1 MITEEEIRK
10 RVSELKTLNESRLSK
25 YYRNYNYYN
34 NTPAGT
40 LKNIRNPSIVGLYNI
55 EESIETDTTLTPSL
69 NVIKSCIDTL
79 TSKIA
84 QSKVRP
90 FFNCINGTFKD
101 INVCKNAQQ
110 YFDQYFDIEEVN
122 KKVSMAF
129 RDACIF
135 DHGVL
140 YVDSE
145 TKSITKALPW
155 QVFVR
160 PAELTYN
167 NVTRAYY
174 CQKDYPVSMLPERYR
189 NKVLAVN
196 PDQQYVT
203 YGIYYDTVDQCKA
216 VYITELDFVGIE
228 KYEGN
233 RVPFVFLW
241 YNNPIHGG
249 SSVSIVDM
257 LYGIQTEINVLM
269 SKVKD
274 ASQLTPANT
283 IFLPDDATIKN
294 TQLNNRVGNIVTYKA
309 TSDMTGS
316 PVTIATPA
324 FIDGQYIELIQNL
337 KETAYEMVGI
347 SQLSA
352 QSKKPS
358 GLDSGVAL
366 QTMEDV
372 ESERF
377 EEQLNQVIRCYV
389 EIAKTCLRV
398 LPKDETILPD
408 TPNRLDVKW
417 RDIVEEEKKMQIQF
431 SAADSLSKD
440 PSTKLQQL
448 QQLAAV
454 GVIPQERIPQFMELP
469 DLEGGYSLSNNAI
482 NAVLSVI
489 RDCIESDNFEVPE
502 YIPIPM
508 LKTEIINT
516 QLSLRA
522 ANYHKNK
529 DDIAKLD
536 KLYDMA
542 IEIENQMNQP
552 TIDEQ
557 VQQAAIQQQQQMAA
571 QQAQAEQAAMQ
582 QNAMQQAMA
591 QQGGQPMGM
600 VDMDMQTGQP
610 GLTGW
615 DGRTFDQAQ
624 QGQMI

>member
-1 MITEEEIRK
+1 MITEQKIRD
-10 RVSELKTLNESRLSK
+10 RVSELKSLNESRLSK

-40 LKNIRNPSIVGLYNI
+40 LKTIRNPSIVGLYNI
-55 EESIETDTTLTPSL
+55 DESPENDTTLTPSI

-135 DHGVL
+135 DHGVI

-145 TKSITKALPW
+145 TRSITKALPW

-174 CQKDYPVSMLPERYR
+174 CQNDYPVSMLPEKYR
-189 NKVLAVN
+189 NKVLKAN
-196 PDQQYVT
+196 PDQEYVT
-203 YGIYYDTVDQCKA
+203 YGIYYDTVDQCRA
-216 VYITELDFVGIE
+216 VYISELDFVEIE

-233 RVPFVFLW
+233 RVPFIFLW

-249 SSVSIVDM
+249 SSVSVVDM
-257 LYGIQTEINVLM
+257 LYGIQREVNTLM

-274 ASQLTPANT
+274 ASQLSPALT
-283 IFLPDDATIKN
+283 FFLPDDATIKS
-294 TQLNNRVGNIVTYKA
+294 TQLNNRVGNVITYKA
-309 TSDMTGS
+309 TSDMSGS
-316 PVTIATPA
+316 PVTVATPN
-324 FIDGQYIELIQNL
+324 FIDSQYIELINNL

-352 QSKKPS
+352 QSKKPT

-366 QTMEDV
+366 QTMENV

-398 LPKDETILPD
+398 FPKEETILPD
-408 TPNRLDVKW
+408 TPNRLDVRW
-417 RDIVEEEKKMQIQF
+417 RDIVDEEKKMQIQF

-454 GVIPQERIPQFMELP
+454 GVIPRERIAQFMELP

-489 RDCIESDNFEVPE
+489 RDCIESDSFDVPD

-522 ANYHKNK
+522 ANFIKNQE
-529 DDIAKLD
+529 DIEKLN
-536 KLYDMA
+536 KLYNVVVQM
-542 IEIENQMNQP
+542 EQQMNQP
-552 TIDEQ
+552 TPEEQ
-557 VQQAAIQQQQQMAA
+557 AMQQQQQMIQA
-571 QQAQAEQAAMQ
+571 QQAQMAEQQAAMQ
-582 QNAMQQAMA
+582 QQAMMA
-591 QQGGQPMGM
+591 PQGQP
-600 VDMDMQTGQP
+600 VDLDMQTGQP

-624 QGQMI
+624 QGQMV

>member
-1 MITEEEIRK
+1 MITEQKIRD
-10 RVSELKTLNESRLSK
+10 RVSELKSLNESRLSK

-40 LKNIRNPSIVGLYNI
+40 LKGIRNPSIVGLYNI
-55 EESIETDTTLTPSL
+55 DESPENDTTLTPSI

-135 DHGVL
+135 DHGVI

-174 CQKDYPVSMLPERYR
+174 CQNDYPVSMLPEKYR
-189 NKVLAVN
+189 NKVLKAN
-196 PDQQYVT
+196 PDQEYVT

-216 VYITELDFVGIE
+216 VYISELDFVEIE

-233 RVPFVFLW
+233 RVPFIFLW

-249 SSVSIVDM
+249 SSVSVVDM
-257 LYGIQTEINVLM
+257 LYGIQKEVNTLM

-274 ASQLTPANT
+274 ASQLSPALT
-283 IFLPDDATIKN
+283 FFLPDDATIKS
-294 TQLNNRVGNIVTYKA
+294 TQLNNRVGNVITYKA
-309 TSDMTGS
+309 TSDMSGS
-316 PVTIATPA
+316 PVTVATPN
-324 FIDGQYIELIQNL
+324 FIDSQYIELINNL

-358 GLDSGVAL
+358 GLNSGIAL
-366 QTMEDV
+366 QTVEDV

-398 LPKDETILPD
+398 FPKEETILPD
-408 TPNRLDVKW
+408 TPNRLDVRW
-417 RDIVEEEKKMQIQF
+417 GDIVDEEKKMQIQF

-448 QQLAAV
+448 QQLAQV
-454 GVIPQERIPQFMELP
+454 GVIPQERIAQFMELP

-489 RDCIESDNFEVPE
+489 RDCIESDNYDVPD

-522 ANYHKNK
+522 ANFIKNQE
-529 DDIAKLD
+529 DIEKLNQ
-536 KLYDMA
+536 LYNVVVQM
-542 IEIENQMNQP
+542 EQQMNQP
-552 TIDEQ
+552 TPEEQ
-557 VQQAAIQQQQQMAA
+557 AMQQQQMQQAQQQQMAE
-571 QQAQAEQAAMQ
+571 QQAAMQ
-582 QNAMQQAMA
+582 QQAMMA
-591 QQGGQPMGM
+591 PQGQP
-600 VDMDMQTGQP
+600 VDLDMQTGQP

-624 QGQMI
+624 QGQMV

>member
-1 MITEEEIRK
+1 MITEEQIRN

-40 LKNIRNPSIVGLYNI
+40 LKNVRNPSIVGLYNI
-55 EESIETDTTLTPSL
+55 DESIEADTTTSPSI

-135 DHGVL
+135 DHGVI

-145 TKSITKALPW
+145 TKAITKALPW

-167 NVTRAYY
+167 NITRCYY
-174 CQKDYPVSMLPERYR
+174 CQNDYPVSMLPERYR
-189 NKVLAVN
+189 NKVLKVN
-196 PDQQYVT
+196 PDQNYVT
-203 YGIYYDTVDQCKA
+203 YGTYYDTVDQCKA
-216 VYITELDFVGIE
+216 VYISELDFVEIE

-233 RVPFVFLW
+233 RVPFIFLW

-249 SSVSIVDM
+249 SSVSVVDM
-257 LYGIQTEINVLM
+257 LYGIQTEVNTLM
-269 SKVKD
+269 AKVKD
-274 ASQLTPANT
+274 ASQLSPALT
-283 IFLPDDATIKN
+283 FFLPDDATIKS
-294 TQLNNRVGNIVTYKA
+294 TQLNNRIGNVITYKA
-309 TSDMTGS
+309 TSDMTSS
-316 PVTIATPA
+316 PVTVATPS
-324 FIDGQYIELIQNL
+324 FIDSQYIELINNL

-352 QSKKPS
+352 QSKKPT

-398 LPKDETILPD
+398 FPKDETILPD
-408 TPNRLDVKW
+408 TPNRVDIKW

-454 GVIPQERIPQFMELP
+454 GVIPQERIAQFMELP

-489 RDCIESDNFEVPE
+489 RDCIESNNMDIPDF
-502 YIPIPM
+502 IPIPM

-522 ANYHKNK
+522 ANFKKNVE
-529 DDIAKLD
+529 DIAKLD
-536 KLYDMA
+536 QLYDNAMKM
-542 IEIENQMNQP
+542 EQQMSQP
-552 TIDEQ
+552 TPQ
-557 VQQAAIQQQQQMAA
+557 
-571 QQAQAEQAAMQ
+571 EQAAMQ
-582 QNAMQQAMA
+582 QQQMLAAQQQQQQAVMA
-591 QQGGQPMGM
+591 QQQGQPVPQQGQPT
-600 VDMDMQTGQP
+600 DLDMQTGQQ

-615 DGRTFDQAQ
+615 DGRTFDQTQ
-624 QGQMI
+624 QQPMA

>member
-1 MITEEEIRK
+1 MITEQQIRD

-40 LKNIRNPSIVGLYNI
+40 LKNVRNPSIVGLYNI
-55 EESIETDTTLTPSL
+55 DESIEADTTTTPSI

-135 DHGVL
+135 DHGVI

-167 NVTRAYY
+167 NITRAYY
-174 CQKDYPVSMLPERYR
+174 CQNDFPVSMLPDRYR
-189 NKVLAVN
+189 NKVLKVN
-196 PDQQYVT
+196 PDQNYVT

-216 VYITELDFVGIE
+216 VYISELDFVEIE

-233 RVPFVFLW
+233 RVPFIFLW

-249 SSVSIVDM
+249 SSVSVVDM
-257 LYGIQTEINVLM
+257 LYGIQTEVNTLM
-269 SKVKD
+269 AKVKD
-274 ASQLTPANT
+274 ASQLSPALT
-283 IFLPDDATIKN
+283 FFLPDDATIKS
-294 TQLNNRVGNIVTYKA
+294 TQLNNRIGNVITYKA
-309 TSDMTGS
+309 TSDMSGS
-316 PVTIATPA
+316 PVTVATPS
-324 FIDGQYIELIQNL
+324 FIDGQYIELINNL

-352 QSKKPS
+352 QSKKPA

-398 LPKDETILPD
+398 FPKDETILPD
-408 TPNRLDVKW
+408 TPNRVDIKW

-454 GVIPQERIPQFMELP
+454 GVIPQERIAQFMELP

-489 RDCIESDNFEVPE
+489 RDCIETGNVEIPD
-502 YIPIPM
+502 YIPVAM

-522 ANYHKNK
+522 ANYKKNI
-529 DDIAKLD
+529 DDIEKLNQ
-536 KLYDMA
+536 LYDVAVSMEQQ
-542 IEIENQMNQP
+542 ISQP
-552 TIDEQ
+552 TQQEQ
-557 VQQAAIQQQQQMAA
+557 MVMQQQAMQQQQ
-571 QQAQAEQAAMQ
+571 
-582 QNAMQQAMA
+582 
-591 QQGGQPMGM
+591 GQPMPVPPQGQPT
-600 VDMDMQTGQP
+600 DLDMQSGQA

-615 DGRTFDQAQ
+615 DGRTFDQTQ
-624 QGQMI
+624 QQPMA

>member
-1 MITEEEIRK
+1 MITEEQIRD

-140 YVDSE
+140 YVDGE
-145 TKSITKALPW
+145 TKTITKALPW

-167 NVTRAYY
+167 NITRAYY

-189 NKVLAVN
+189 KKVLNNN
-196 PDQQYVT
+196 PQQEYVT
-203 YGIYYDTVDQCKA
+203 YGIYYDTVDECKA
-216 VYITELDFVGIE
+216 VYISELDFVDIE

-257 LYGIQTEINVLM
+257 LYGIQTEINILM

-283 IFLPDDATIKN
+283 IFLPDDATIKSS
-294 TQLNNRVGNIVTYKA
+294 QLNNRIGNIITYKA
-309 TSDMTGS
+309 TSDMTSS
-316 PVTIATPA
+316 PVTIATPP
-324 FIDGQYIELIQNL
+324 FIDAEYMELINNL

-358 GLDSGVAL
+358 GLNSGVAL
-366 QTMEDV
+366 QTVEDV

-398 LPKDETILPD
+398 FPKDETILPD

-417 RDIVEEEKKMQIQF
+417 RDIVDEEKKMQIQF

-448 QQLAAV
+448 QQLAQV
-454 GVIPQERIPQFMELP
+454 GVIPQERIAQFMELP

-489 RDCIESDNFEVPE
+489 RDCIESDSYDVPD

-508 LKTEIINT
+508 LKTEILNT

-522 ANYHKNK
+522 ANFQKNQK
-529 DDIAKLD
+529 DIEKLD
-536 KLYDMA
+536 RLYDAAVQMETEMNSPTPEEQAMQEQQDMLAQQQQGMMA
-542 IEIENQMNQP
+542 M
-552 TIDEQ
+552 
-557 VQQAAIQQQQQMAA
+557 AAQQQQQPMQP
-571 QQAQAEQAAMQ
+571 QQA
-582 QNAMQQAMA
+582 
-591 QQGGQPMGM
+591 PISP
-600 VDMDMQTGQP
+600 DMDMMTGQQ

-624 QGQMI
+624 QAPMA

>member
-1 MITEEEIRK
+1 MITEQKIRD
-10 RVSELKTLNESRLSK
+10 RVSELKSLNESRLAK

-34 NTPAGT
+34 NTPAGV

-55 EESIETDTTLTPSL
+55 DESIENDTTLTPSI

-135 DHGVL
+135 DHGVI
-140 YVDSE
+140 YVDGE

-167 NVTRAYY
+167 NITRAYY
-174 CQKDYPVSMLPERYR
+174 CQNDYPVSMLPEKYR
-189 NKVLAVN
+189 NKVLKAN
-196 PDQQYVT
+196 PDQEYVT

-216 VYITELDFVGIE
+216 VYISELDFVELE

-233 RVPFVFLW
+233 RVPFIFLW

-249 SSVSIVDM
+249 SSVSVVDM
-257 LYGIQTEINVLM
+257 LYGIQCEVNTLM

-274 ASQLTPANT
+274 ASQLSPALT
-283 IFLPDDATIKN
+283 FFLPDDATIKS
-294 TQLNNRVGNIVTYKA
+294 TQLNNRVGNVITYKA
-309 TSDMTGS
+309 TSDMSGS
-316 PVTIATPA
+316 PVTVATPN
-324 FIDGQYIELIQNL
+324 FIDSQYIELINNL

-366 QTMEDV
+366 QTMENV

-398 LPKDETILPD
+398 FPKDETILPD
-408 TPNRLDVKW
+408 TPNRLDVRW
-417 RDIVEEEKKMQIQF
+417 RDIVDEEKKMQIQF

-448 QQLAAV
+448 QQLASV
-454 GVIPQERIPQFMELP
+454 GVIPRERIAQFMELP

-489 RDCIESDNFEVPE
+489 RDCIESDNYDVPD

-522 ANYHKNK
+522 ANFTKNQK
-529 DDIAKLD
+529 DIEKLNQ
-536 KLYDMA
+536 LYNVAVQM
-542 IEIENQMNQP
+542 EQEMNQP
-552 TIDEQ
+552 TPEEQ
-557 VQQAAIQQQQQMAA
+557 AMQQQQAMMAQ
-571 QQAQAEQAAMQ
+571 QQAQ
-582 QNAMQQAMA
+582 MA
-591 QQGGQPMGM
+591 QQQGMMAPQGQP
-600 VDMDMQTGQP
+600 VDLDMQTGQQ

-624 QGQMI
+624 MGQLA

>member
-1 MITEEEIRK
+1 MITEQKIRD
-10 RVSELKTLNESRLSK
+10 RVSELKSLNESRLSK

-40 LKNIRNPSIVGLYNI
+40 LKTIRNPSIVGLYNI
-55 EESIETDTTLTPSL
+55 DESPENDTTLTPSI

-135 DHGVL
+135 DHGVI

-167 NVTRAYY
+167 NITRAYY
-174 CQKDYPVSMLPERYR
+174 CQNDYPVSMLPEKYR
-189 NKVLAVN
+189 NKVLKVN
-196 PDQQYVT
+196 EDQEYVT

-216 VYITELDFVGIE
+216 VYISELDFVEIE

-233 RVPFVFLW
+233 RVPFIFLW

-249 SSVSIVDM
+249 SSVSVVDM
-257 LYGIQTEINVLM
+257 LYGIQCEVNTLM

-274 ASQLTPANT
+274 ASQLSPALT
-283 IFLPDDATIKN
+283 FFLPDDATIKS
-294 TQLNNRVGNIVTYKA
+294 TQLNNRVGNVITYKA
-309 TSDMTGS
+309 TSDMSGS
-316 PVTIATPA
+316 PVTVATPN
-324 FIDGQYIELIQNL
+324 FIDSQYIELINNL

-352 QSKKPS
+352 QSKKPA

-366 QTMEDV
+366 QTVEDV

-398 LPKDETILPD
+398 FPKEETILPD
-408 TPNRLDVKW
+408 TPNRLDVRW
-417 RDIVEEEKKMQIQF
+417 RDIVDEEKKMQIQF

-448 QQLAAV
+448 QQLAQF
-454 GVIPQERIPQFMELP
+454 GVIPQERIAQFMELP

-489 RDCIESDNFEVPE
+489 RDCIESDNYEIPD

-522 ANYHKNK
+522 ANYEKNVG
-529 DDIAKLD
+529 DID
-536 KLYDMA
+536 KLNKLYEQVMKTEMLSQAQMQMQQQTQMA
-542 IEIENQMNQP
+542 EQEAQQIQMTADQQANQMIQP
-552 TIDEQ
+552 QDL
-557 VQQAAIQQQQQMAA
+557 
-571 QQAQAEQAAMQ
+571 
-582 QNAMQQAMA
+582 
-591 QQGGQPMGM
+591 
-600 VDMDMQTGQP
+600 DMQTGQ
-610 GLTGW
+610 GGITGW
-615 DGRTFDQAQ
+615 DGRPYDQNAMPQ
-624 QGQMI
+624 EQPMV

>member
-1 MITEEEIRK
+1 MITEQKIRD
-10 RVSELKTLNESRLSK
+10 RVSELKSLNESRLSK

-40 LKNIRNPSIVGLYNI
+40 LKTIRNPSIVGLYNI
-55 EESIETDTTLTPSL
+55 DESPENDTTLTPSI

-135 DHGVL
+135 DHGVI

-174 CQKDYPVSMLPERYR
+174 CQNDYPVSMLPEKYR
-189 NKVLAVN
+189 NKVLKAN
-196 PDQQYVT
+196 PDQEYVT

-216 VYITELDFVGIE
+216 VYITELDFVEIE

-233 RVPFVFLW
+233 RVPFIFLW

-249 SSVSIVDM
+249 SSVSVVDM
-257 LYGIQTEINVLM
+257 LYGIQKEVNTLM

-274 ASQLTPANT
+274 ASQLSPALT
-283 IFLPDDATIKN
+283 FFLPDDATIKS
-294 TQLNNRVGNIVTYKA
+294 TQLNNRVGNVITYKA
-309 TSDMTGS
+309 TSDMSGS
-316 PVTIATPA
+316 PVTVATPN
-324 FIDGQYIELIQNL
+324 FIDSQYIELINNL

-358 GLDSGVAL
+358 GLNSGIAL
-366 QTMEDV
+366 QTVEDV

-398 LPKDETILPD
+398 FPKEETILPD
-408 TPNRLDVKW
+408 TPNRLDVRW
-417 RDIVEEEKKMQIQF
+417 GDIVDEEKKMQIQF

-448 QQLAAV
+448 QQLAQV
-454 GVIPQERIPQFMELP
+454 GVIPQERIAQFMELP

-489 RDCIESDNFEVPE
+489 RDCIESDNYDVPD

-522 ANYHKNK
+522 ANFIKNQK
-529 DDIAKLD
+529 DIEKLNQ
-536 KLYDMA
+536 LYNVVVQM
-542 IEIENQMNQP
+542 EQQMNQP
-552 TIDEQ
+552 TPEEQ
-557 VQQAAIQQQQQMAA
+557 AMQQQQQMIQA
-571 QQAQAEQAAMQ
+571 QQAQMAEQQAAMQ
-582 QNAMQQAMA
+582 QQQAMMVP
-591 QQGGQPMGM
+591 QGQP
-600 VDMDMQTGQP
+600 VDLDMQTGQQ

-624 QGQMI
+624 QGQMV

>member
-1 MITEEEIRK
+1 MITEEQIRD

-140 YVDSE
+140 YVDGE
-145 TKSITKALPW
+145 TKTITKALPW

-167 NVTRAYY
+167 NITRAYY

-189 NKVLAVN
+189 KKVLNNN
-196 PDQQYVT
+196 PQQEYVT

-216 VYITELDFVGIE
+216 VYITELDFVDIE

-257 LYGIQTEINVLM
+257 LYGIQTEINILM

-283 IFLPDDATIKN
+283 IFLPDDATIKSS
-294 TQLNNRVGNIVTYKA
+294 QLNNRIGNIITYKA
-309 TSDMTGS
+309 TSDMTSS
-316 PVTIATPA
+316 PVTIATPP
-324 FIDGQYIELIQNL
+324 FIDAEYMELINNL

-352 QSKKPS
+352 QSKKPT
-358 GLDSGVAL
+358 GLNSGVAL
-366 QTMEDV
+366 QTVEDV

-398 LPKDETILPD
+398 FPKDETILPD

-417 RDIVEEEKKMQIQF
+417 RDIVDEEKKMQIQF

-448 QQLAAV
+448 QQLAQV
-454 GVIPQERIPQFMELP
+454 GVIPQERIAQFMELP

-489 RDCIESDNFEVPE
+489 RDCIESDNYDVPD

-508 LKTEIINT
+508 LKTEILNT

-522 ANYHKNK
+522 ANFQKNQK
-529 DDIAKLD
+529 DIEKLD
-536 KLYDMA
+536 QLYDA
-542 IEIENQMNQP
+542 AVQMETEMNSP
-552 TIDEQ
+552 TPEEQ
-557 VQQAAIQQQQQMAA
+557 SMQEQQDMLAQQQQQEMMAMAA
-571 QQAQAEQAAMQ
+571 QQQQQQAMQ
-582 QNAMQQAMA
+582 QQA
-591 QQGGQPMGM
+591 P
-600 VDMDMQTGQP
+600 VPTDMDMMTGQQ

-624 QGQMI
+624 QAPMA

>member
-1 MITEEEIRK
+1 MITEDKIRD
-10 RVSELKTLNESRLSK
+10 RVSELKSLNESRLSK

-140 YVDSE
+140 YVDGE
-145 TKSITKALPW
+145 TKTITKALPW

-167 NVTRAYY
+167 NITRAYY

-189 NKVLAVN
+189 KKVLNNN
-196 PDQQYVT
+196 PQQEYVT

-216 VYITELDFVGIE
+216 VYITELDFVDIE

-257 LYGIQTEINVLM
+257 LYGIQTEINILM

-283 IFLPDDATIKN
+283 IFLPDDATIKSS
-294 TQLNNRVGNIVTYKA
+294 QLNNRIGNIITYKA
-309 TSDMTGS
+309 TSDMTSS
-316 PVTIATPA
+316 PVTIATPP
-324 FIDGQYIELIQNL
+324 FIDAEYMELINNL

-358 GLDSGVAL
+358 GLNSGVAL
-366 QTMEDV
+366 QTVEDV

-398 LPKDETILPD
+398 FPKDETILPD

-417 RDIVEEEKKMQIQF
+417 RDIVDEEKKMQIQF

-448 QQLAAV
+448 QQLAQV
-454 GVIPQERIPQFMELP
+454 GVIPQERIAQFMELP

-489 RDCIESDNFEVPE
+489 RDCIESDNYDVPD

-508 LKTEIINT
+508 LKTEILNT

-522 ANYHKNK
+522 ANFQKNQK
-529 DDIAKLD
+529 DIEKLD
-536 KLYDMA
+536 RLYDAAVQMETEMNSPTPEEQAMQEQQDMLAQQQQEMMA
-542 IEIENQMNQP
+542 M
-552 TIDEQ
+552 
-557 VQQAAIQQQQQMAA
+557 AAQQQQQQPMQP
-571 QQAQAEQAAMQ
+571 QQA
-582 QNAMQQAMA
+582 
-591 QQGGQPMGM
+591 PISP
-600 VDMDMQTGQP
+600 DMDMMTGQQ
-610 GLTGW
+610 GITGW

-624 QGQMI
+624 QAPMA

>member
-1 MITEEEIRK
+1 M
-10 RVSELKTLNESRLSK
+10 SELKSLNESRLSK

-40 LKNIRNPSIVGLYNI
+40 LKGIRNPSIVGLYNI
-55 EESIETDTTLTPSL
+55 DESPENDTTLTPSI

-135 DHGVL
+135 DHGVI

-174 CQKDYPVSMLPERYR
+174 CQNDYPVSMLPEKYR
-189 NKVLAVN
+189 NKVLKAN
-196 PDQQYVT
+196 PDQEYVT

-216 VYITELDFVGIE
+216 VYISELDFVEIE

-233 RVPFVFLW
+233 RVPFIFLW

-249 SSVSIVDM
+249 SSVSVVDM
-257 LYGIQTEINVLM
+257 LYGIQKEVNTLM

-274 ASQLTPANT
+274 ASQLSPALT
-283 IFLPDDATIKN
+283 FFLPDDATIKS
-294 TQLNNRVGNIVTYKA
+294 TQLNNRVGNVITYKA
-309 TSDMTGS
+309 TSDMSGS
-316 PVTIATPA
+316 PVTVATPN
-324 FIDGQYIELIQNL
+324 FIDSQYIELINNL

-358 GLDSGVAL
+358 GLNSGIAL
-366 QTMEDV
+366 QTVEDV

-398 LPKDETILPD
+398 FPKEETILPD
-408 TPNRLDVKW
+408 TPNRLDVRWK
-417 RDIVEEEKKMQIQF
+417 DIVDEEKKMQIQF

-448 QQLAAV
+448 QQLAQV
-454 GVIPQERIPQFMELP
+454 GVIPQERIAQFMELP

-489 RDCIESDNFEVPE
+489 RDCIESDNYDVPD

-522 ANYHKNK
+522 ANFIKNQE
-529 DDIAKLD
+529 DIEKLNQ
-536 KLYDMA
+536 LYNVVVQM
-542 IEIENQMNQP
+542 EQQMNQP
-552 TIDEQ
+552 TPEEQ
-557 VQQAAIQQQQQMAA
+557 AMQQQQM
-571 QQAQAEQAAMQ
+571 QQAQMAEQQAAMQ
-582 QNAMQQAMA
+582 QQAMMA
-591 QQGGQPMGM
+591 PQGQP
-600 VDMDMQTGQP
+600 VDLDMQTGQP

-624 QGQMI
+624 QGQMV

>member
-1 MITEEEIRK
+1 MITEQKIRD
-10 RVSELKTLNESRLSK
+10 RVSELKSLNESRLSK

-34 NTPAGT
+34 NTPAGV

-55 EESIETDTTLTPSL
+55 DESIENDTTLTPSI

-135 DHGVL
+135 DHGVI
-140 YVDSE
+140 YVDGE

-167 NVTRAYY
+167 NITRAYY
-174 CQKDYPVSMLPERYR
+174 CQNDYPVSMLPEKYR
-189 NKVLAVN
+189 NKVLKAN
-196 PDQQYVT
+196 PDQEYVT

-216 VYITELDFVGIE
+216 VYITELDFVEIE

-233 RVPFVFLW
+233 RVPFIFLW

-249 SSVSIVDM
+249 SSVSVVDM
-257 LYGIQTEINVLM
+257 LYGIQKEVNTLM

-274 ASQLTPANT
+274 ASQLSPALT
-283 IFLPDDATIKN
+283 FFLPDDATIKS
-294 TQLNNRVGNIVTYKA
+294 TQLNNRVGNVITYKA
-309 TSDMTGS
+309 TSDMSGS
-316 PVTIATPA
+316 PVTVATPN
-324 FIDGQYIELIQNL
+324 FIDSQYIELINNL

-352 QSKKPS
+352 QSKKPT

-366 QTMEDV
+366 QTMENV

-398 LPKDETILPD
+398 FPKEETILPD
-408 TPNRLDVKW
+408 TPNRLDVRW
-417 RDIVEEEKKMQIQF
+417 RDIVDEEKKMQIQF

-448 QQLAAV
+448 QQLAQV
-454 GVIPQERIPQFMELP
+454 GVIPRERIAQFMELP

-489 RDCIESDNFEVPE
+489 RDCIESDNYDVPD

-522 ANYHKNK
+522 ANFTRNQK
-529 DDIAKLD
+529 DIEKLN
-536 KLYDMA
+536 KLYNVVVQM
-542 IEIENQMNQP
+542 EQQMNQP
-552 TIDEQ
+552 TPEE
-557 VQQAAIQQQQQMAA
+557 QMAA
-571 QQAQAEQAAMQ
+571 QQQQEQM
-582 QNAMQQAMA
+582 MMA
-591 QQGGQPMGM
+591 QQAQQQVMMAPQGQP
-600 VDMDMQTGQP
+600 VDLDMQTGQQ

-624 QGQMI
+624 MGQMA

>member
-1 MITEEEIRK
+1 MITEQKIRD
-10 RVSELKTLNESRLSK
+10 RVSELKSLNESRLSK

-40 LKNIRNPSIVGLYNI
+40 LKTIRNPSIVGLYNI
-55 EESIETDTTLTPSL
+55 DESPENDTTLTPSI

-135 DHGVL
+135 DHGVI

-174 CQKDYPVSMLPERYR
+174 CQNDYPVSMLPEKYR
-189 NKVLAVN
+189 NKVLKAN
-196 PDQQYVT
+196 PDQEYVT

-216 VYITELDFVGIE
+216 VYITELDFVEIE

-233 RVPFVFLW
+233 RVPFIFLW

-249 SSVSIVDM
+249 SSVSVVDM
-257 LYGIQTEINVLM
+257 LYGIQKEVNTLM

-274 ASQLTPANT
+274 ASQLSPALT
-283 IFLPDDATIKN
+283 FFLPDDATIKS
-294 TQLNNRVGNIVTYKA
+294 TQLNNRVGNVITYKA
-309 TSDMTGS
+309 TSDMSGS
-316 PVTIATPA
+316 PVTVATPN
-324 FIDGQYIELIQNL
+324 FIDSQYIELINNL

-358 GLDSGVAL
+358 GLNSGIAL
-366 QTMEDV
+366 QTVEDV

-398 LPKDETILPD
+398 FPKEETILPD
-408 TPNRLDVKW
+408 TPNRLDVRWK
-417 RDIVEEEKKMQIQF
+417 DIVDEEKKMQIQF

-448 QQLAAV
+448 QQLAQV
-454 GVIPQERIPQFMELP
+454 GVIPQERIAQFMELP

-489 RDCIESDNFEVPE
+489 RDCIESDNYDVPD

-522 ANYHKNK
+522 ANFKKNQE
-529 DDIAKLD
+529 DIEKLD
-536 KLYDMA
+536 QLYNVVVQM
-542 IEIENQMNQP
+542 EQQMNQP
-552 TIDEQ
+552 TPEEQ
-557 VQQAAIQQQQQMAA
+557 AMQQQQQM
-571 QQAQAEQAAMQ
+571 QQAQQQAAMQ
-582 QNAMQQAMA
+582 QQAMMA
-591 QQGGQPMGM
+591 QQGQPMP
-600 VDMDMQTGQP
+600 VDLDMQTGQQ

-624 QGQMI
+624 QGQMV

>member
-1 MITEEEIRK
+1 M
-10 RVSELKTLNESRLSK
+10 SELKSLNESRLSK

-40 LKNIRNPSIVGLYNI
+40 LKTIRNPSIVGLYNI
-55 EESIETDTTLTPSL
+55 DESPENDTTLTPSI

-135 DHGVL
+135 DHGVI

-174 CQKDYPVSMLPERYR
+174 CQNDYPVSMLPEKYR
-189 NKVLAVN
+189 NKVLKAN
-196 PDQQYVT
+196 PDQEYVT

-216 VYITELDFVGIE
+216 VYITELDFVEIE

-233 RVPFVFLW
+233 RVPFIFLW

-249 SSVSIVDM
+249 SSVSVVDM
-257 LYGIQTEINVLM
+257 LYGIQKEVNTLM

-274 ASQLTPANT
+274 ASQLSPALT
-283 IFLPDDATIKN
+283 FFLPDDATIKS
-294 TQLNNRVGNIVTYKA
+294 TQLNNRVGNVITYKA
-309 TSDMTGS
+309 TSDMSGS
-316 PVTIATPA
+316 PVTVATPN
-324 FIDGQYIELIQNL
+324 FIDSQYIELINNL

-358 GLDSGVAL
+358 GLNSGIAL
-366 QTMEDV
+366 QTVEDV

-398 LPKDETILPD
+398 FPKEETILPD
-408 TPNRLDVKW
+408 TPNRLDVRWK
-417 RDIVEEEKKMQIQF
+417 DIVDEEKKMQIQF

-448 QQLAAV
+448 QQLAQV
-454 GVIPQERIPQFMELP
+454 GVIPQERIAQFMELP

-489 RDCIESDNFEVPE
+489 RDCIESDNYDVPD

-522 ANYHKNK
+522 ANFIKNQE
-529 DDIAKLD
+529 DIEKLNQ
-536 KLYDMA
+536 LYNVVVQM
-542 IEIENQMNQP
+542 EQQMNQP
-552 TIDEQ
+552 TPEEQ
-557 VQQAAIQQQQQMAA
+557 AMQQQQQMIQA
-571 QQAQAEQAAMQ
+571 QQAQMAEQQAAMQ
-582 QNAMQQAMA
+582 QQAMMA
-591 QQGGQPMGM
+591 PQGQP
-600 VDMDMQTGQP
+600 VDLDMQTGQP

-624 QGQMI
+624 QGQMV

>member
-1 MITEEEIRK
+1 MITEQKIRD
-10 RVSELKTLNESRLSK
+10 RVSELKSLNESRLSK

-34 NTPAGT
+34 NTPAGV

-55 EESIETDTTLTPSL
+55 DESIENDTTLTPSI

-135 DHGVL
+135 DHGVI
-140 YVDSE
+140 YVDGE

-167 NVTRAYY
+167 NITRAYY
-174 CQKDYPVSMLPERYR
+174 CQNDYPVSMLPERYR
-189 NKVLAVN
+189 NKVLKVN
-196 PDQQYVT
+196 PDQEYVT
-203 YGIYYDTVDQCKA
+203 YGIYYDTVDQCRA
-216 VYITELDFVGIE
+216 VYISELDFVEIE

-233 RVPFVFLW
+233 RVPFIFLW

-249 SSVSIVDM
+249 SSVSVVDM
-257 LYGIQTEINVLM
+257 LYGIQREVNTLM

-274 ASQLTPANT
+274 ASQLSPALT
-283 IFLPDDATIKN
+283 FFLPDDATIKS
-294 TQLNNRVGNIVTYKA
+294 TQLNNRVGNVITYKA
-309 TSDMTGS
+309 TSDMSGS
-316 PVTIATPA
+316 PVTVATPN
-324 FIDGQYIELIQNL
+324 FIDSQYIELINNL

-352 QSKKPS
+352 QSKKPT

-366 QTMEDV
+366 QTMENV

-398 LPKDETILPD
+398 FPKDETILPD
-408 TPNRLDVKW
+408 TPNRLDVRW
-417 RDIVEEEKKMQIQF
+417 RDIVDEEKKMQIQF

-448 QQLAAV
+448 QQLAQV
-454 GVIPQERIPQFMELP
+454 GVIPRERIAQFMELP

-489 RDCIESDNFEVPE
+489 RDCIESDNYDVPD

-522 ANYHKNK
+522 ANFTRNQK
-529 DDIAKLD
+529 DIEKLNQ
-536 KLYDMA
+536 LYNVVVQM
-542 IEIENQMNQP
+542 EQEMNQP
-552 TIDEQ
+552 TPEEQ
-557 VQQAAIQQQQQMAA
+557 AMQQQQQMMMA
-571 QQAQAEQAAMQ
+571 QQQAAMQ
-582 QNAMQQAMA
+582 QQAMMA
-591 QQGGQPMGM
+591 PQGQP
-600 VDMDMQTGQP
+600 VDLDMQTGQQ

-624 QGQMI
+624 MGQMV

>member
-1 MITEEEIRK
+1 MITEDKIRD
-10 RVSELKTLNESRLSK
+10 RVSELKSLNESRLSK

-167 NVTRAYY
+167 NITRAYY

-189 NKVLAVN
+189 TKVLKVN
-196 PDQQYVT
+196 PEMEYVT

-216 VYITELDFVGIE
+216 VYITELDFVSIE

-257 LYGIQTEINVLM
+257 LYGIQTEINTLM

-283 IFLPDDATIKN
+283 VFLPDDATIKSS
-294 TQLNNRVGNIVTYKA
+294 QLNNRIGNIITYKA

-324 FIDGQYIELIQNL
+324 FIDGQYIELINNL

-398 LPKDETILPD
+398 FPKDETILPD

-417 RDIVEEEKKMQIQF
+417 RDIVDEEKKMQIQF

-454 GVIPQERIPQFMELP
+454 GVIPQERIAQFMELP

-489 RDCIESDNFEVPE
+489 RDCIESDNFEVPD

-522 ANYHKNK
+522 ANFKKNQG
-529 DDIAKLD
+529 DIEKLE
-536 KLYDMA
+536 KLYDTVIDM
-542 IEIENQMNQP
+542 ESQMNQP
-552 TIDEQ
+552 TPEEQ
-557 VQQAAIQQQQQMAA
+557 QMQAMQQAMQQQQQMA
-571 QQAQAEQAAMQ
+571 MQ
-582 QNAMQQAMA
+582 QPPQGVPGVPMQGAPA
-591 QQGGQPMGM
+591 
-600 VDMDMQTGQP
+600 DMDMMTGQP

-615 DGRTFDQAQ
+615 DGRTFDQSQ
-624 QGQMI
+624 QIGQMV

>member
-1 MITEEEIRK
+1 MITEEQIRD

-140 YVDSE
+140 YVDGE
-145 TKSITKALPW
+145 TKTITKALPW

-167 NVTRAYY
+167 NITRAYY

-189 NKVLAVN
+189 TKVLNNN
-196 PDQQYVT
+196 PQQEYVT

-216 VYITELDFVGIE
+216 VYITELDFVDID

-257 LYGIQTEINVLM
+257 LYGIQTEINILM

-283 IFLPDDATIKN
+283 IFLPDDATIKA
-294 TQLNNRVGNIVTYKA
+294 TQLNNRIGNIITYKA
-309 TSDMTGS
+309 TSDMTSS
-316 PVTIATPA
+316 PVTIATPP
-324 FIDGQYIELIQNL
+324 FIDAEYMELINNL

-358 GLDSGVAL
+358 GLNSGVAL
-366 QTMEDV
+366 QTVEDV

-398 LPKDETILPD
+398 FPKDETILPD

-417 RDIVEEEKKMQIQF
+417 RDIVDEEKKMQIQF

-448 QQLAAV
+448 QQLAQV
-454 GVIPQERIPQFMELP
+454 GVIPQERIAQFMELP

-489 RDCIESDNFEVPE
+489 RDCIESENYDVPD

-508 LKTEIINT
+508 LKTEILNT

-522 ANYHKNK
+522 ANFQKNQK
-529 DDIAKLD
+529 DIEKLD
-536 KLYDMA
+536 RLYDTAVQMETEMNSPTPEEQA
-542 IEIENQMNQP
+542 IQ
-552 TIDEQ
+552 EQ
-557 VQQAAIQQQQQMAA
+557 QDMLAQQQQEMMAMAA
-571 QQAQAEQAAMQ
+571 QQQ
-582 QNAMQQAMA
+582 QP
-591 QQGGQPMGM
+591 QGMPQGMPPQGQPP
-600 VDMDMQTGQP
+600 VDMDMMTGQQ

-624 QGQMI
+624 QAPMA

>member
-1 MITEEEIRK
+1 MITEEQIRD

-40 LKNIRNPSIVGLYNI
+40 LKNVRNPSIVGLYNI
-55 EESIETDTTLTPSL
+55 EESPETDTTTTPSI

-135 DHGVL
+135 DHGVI

-145 TKSITKALPW
+145 SKAITKALPW

-167 NVTRAYY
+167 NITRAYY
-174 CQKDYPVSMLPERYR
+174 CQNDYPVSMLPERYR
-189 NKVLAVN
+189 NKVLKIN
-196 PDQQYVT
+196 PDQNYVT
-203 YGIYYDTVDQCKA
+203 YGVYYDTVDQCKA
-216 VYITELDFVGIE
+216 VYISELDFVEIE

-233 RVPFVFLW
+233 RVPFIFLW

-249 SSVSIVDM
+249 SSVSVVDM
-257 LYGIQTEINVLM
+257 LYGIQTEVNTLM
-269 SKVKD
+269 AKVKD
-274 ASQLTPANT
+274 ASQLSPALT
-283 IFLPDDATIKN
+283 FFLPDDATIKS
-294 TQLNNRVGNIVTYKA
+294 TQINNRVGNIITYKA
-309 TSDMTGS
+309 TSDMTSS
-316 PVTIATPA
+316 PVTVATPA

-352 QSKKPS
+352 QSKKPT

-398 LPKDETILPD
+398 FPKDETILPD
-408 TPNRLDVKW
+408 TPNRVDIKW
-417 RDIVEEEKKMQIQF
+417 RDIVDEEKKMQIQF

-448 QQLAAV
+448 QQLAQV
-454 GVIPQERIPQFMELP
+454 GVIPQERIAQFMELP

-489 RDCIESDNFEVPE
+489 RDCIESDNFEVPD

-522 ANYHKNK
+522 ANFKKNNG
-529 DDIAKLD
+529 DIQKLNQ
-536 KLYDMA
+536 LYNAAVEM
-542 IEIENQMNQP
+542 ENQINQP
-552 TIDEQ
+552 TPEEQ
-557 VQQAAIQQQQQMAA
+557 VMAQQQQMLAE
-571 QQAQAEQAAMQ
+571 QQAQQQAMMAQQMAMQ
-582 QNAMQQAMA
+582 QGQVPPQ
-591 QQGGQPMGM
+591 GQP
-600 VDMDMQTGQP
+600 VDMDMQSGQP
-610 GLTGW
+610 GVTGW
-615 DGRTFDQAQ
+615 DGRTFDQTQ
-624 QGQMI
+624 QGAMA

>member
-1 MITEEEIRK
+1 MITEQQIRD

-40 LKNIRNPSIVGLYNI
+40 LKNVRNPSIVGLYNI
-55 EESIETDTTLTPSL
+55 DESIEADTTTTPSI

-135 DHGVL
+135 DHGVI

-167 NVTRAYY
+167 NITRAYY
-174 CQKDYPVSMLPERYR
+174 CQNDFPVSMLPENYR
-189 NKVLAVN
+189 NKVLKVN
-196 PDQQYVT
+196 PDQNYVT

-216 VYITELDFVGIE
+216 VYISELDFVEIE

-233 RVPFVFLW
+233 RVPFIFLW

-249 SSVSIVDM
+249 SSVSVVDM
-257 LYGIQTEINVLM
+257 LYGIQTEVNTLM

-274 ASQLTPANT
+274 ASQLSPALT
-283 IFLPDDATIKN
+283 FFLPDDATIKS
-294 TQLNNRVGNIVTYKA
+294 TQLNNRIGNVITYKA
-309 TSDMTGS
+309 TSDMTSS
-316 PVTIATPA
+316 PVTVATPS
-324 FIDGQYIELIQNL
+324 FIDSQYIELINNL

-352 QSKKPS
+352 QSKKPT

-398 LPKDETILPD
+398 FPKDETILPD
-408 TPNRLDVKW
+408 TPNRVDIKW

-454 GVIPQERIPQFMELP
+454 GVIPQERIAQFMELP

-489 RDCIESDNFEVPE
+489 RDCIETGNMEIPD
-502 YIPIPM
+502 YIPVAM

-522 ANYHKNK
+522 ANYKKNI
-529 DDIAKLD
+529 DDIEKLNQ
-536 KLYDMA
+536 LYDVA
-542 IEIENQMNQP
+542 ISMEQQISQP
-552 TIDEQ
+552 T
-557 VQQAAIQQQQQMAA
+557 QQEQMA
-571 QQAQAEQAAMQ
+571 MQ
-582 QNAMQQAMA
+582 QQAMA
-591 QQGGQPMGM
+591 QPQPQPMPVPPQGQPT
-600 VDMDMQTGQP
+600 DLDMQSGQA

-624 QGQMI
+624 QQPMA

>member
-1 MITEEEIRK
+1 MITEDKIRD
-10 RVSELKTLNESRLSK
+10 RVSELKSLNESRLSK

-140 YVDSE
+140 YVDGE
-145 TKSITKALPW
+145 TKTITKALPW

-167 NVTRAYY
+167 NITRAYY

-189 NKVLAVN
+189 KKVLNNN
-196 PDQQYVT
+196 PQQEYVT

-216 VYITELDFVGIE
+216 VYITELDFVSIE

-257 LYGIQTEINVLM
+257 LYGIQTEINTLM

-283 IFLPDDATIKN
+283 IFLPDDATIKA
-294 TQLNNRVGNIVTYKA
+294 TQLNNRIGNIITYKA
-309 TSDMTGS
+309 TSDMTSS
-316 PVTIATPA
+316 PVTIATPP
-324 FIDGQYIELIQNL
+324 FIDAEYIELIKSL

-358 GLDSGVAL
+358 GLNSGVAL

-398 LPKDETILPD
+398 FPKDETILPD

-417 RDIVEEEKKMQIQF
+417 RDIVDEEKKMQIQF

-448 QQLAAV
+448 QQLAQV
-454 GVIPQERIPQFMELP
+454 GVIPQERIAQFMELP

-489 RDCIESDNFEVPE
+489 RDCIESDNFEVPD

-522 ANYHKNK
+522 ANFQKNQK
-529 DDIAKLD
+529 DIEKLD
-536 KLYDMA
+536 QLYDAAVQMETEMNSPTPEEQAMQEQQDMLAQQQQEMTAMA
-542 IEIENQMNQP
+542 
-552 TIDEQ
+552 
-557 VQQAAIQQQQQMAA
+557 AQQQQQ
-571 QQAQAEQAAMQ
+571 
-582 QNAMQQAMA
+582 
-591 QQGGQPMGM
+591 QPMQGAPIPP
-600 VDMDMQTGQP
+600 DMDMMTGQQ

-624 QGQMI
+624 QAPMA

>member
-1 MITEEEIRK
+1 MITEQKIRD
-10 RVSELKTLNESRLSK
+10 RVSELKSLNESRLSK

-40 LKNIRNPSIVGLYNI
+40 LKGIRNPSIVGLYNI
-55 EESIETDTTLTPSL
+55 DESPENDTTLTPSI

-135 DHGVL
+135 DHGVI

-174 CQKDYPVSMLPERYR
+174 CQNDYPVSMLPEKYR
-189 NKVLAVN
+189 NKVLKAN
-196 PDQQYVT
+196 PDQEYVT

-216 VYITELDFVGIE
+216 VYISELDFVEIE

-233 RVPFVFLW
+233 RVPFIFLW

-249 SSVSIVDM
+249 SSVSVVDM
-257 LYGIQTEINVLM
+257 LYGIQKEVNTLM

-274 ASQLTPANT
+274 ASQLSPALT
-283 IFLPDDATIKN
+283 FFLPDDATIKS
-294 TQLNNRVGNIVTYKA
+294 TQLNNRVGNVITYKA
-309 TSDMTGS
+309 TSDMSGS
-316 PVTIATPA
+316 PVTVATPN
-324 FIDGQYIELIQNL
+324 FIDSQYIELINNL

-358 GLDSGVAL
+358 GLNSGIAL
-366 QTMEDV
+366 QTVEDV

-377 EEQLNQVIRCYV
+377 EEQLNQVIRGYV

-398 LPKDETILPD
+398 FPKEETILPD
-408 TPNRLDVKW
+408 TPNRLDVRW
-417 RDIVEEEKKMQIQF
+417 GDIVDEEKKMQIQF

-448 QQLAAV
+448 QQLAQV
-454 GVIPQERIPQFMELP
+454 GVIPQERIAQFMELP

-489 RDCIESDNFEVPE
+489 RDCIESDNYDVPD

-522 ANYHKNK
+522 ANFIKNQE
-529 DDIAKLD
+529 DIEKLNQ
-536 KLYDMA
+536 LYNVVVQM
-542 IEIENQMNQP
+542 EQQMNQP
-552 TIDEQ
+552 TPEEQ
-557 VQQAAIQQQQQMAA
+557 AMQQQQM
-571 QQAQAEQAAMQ
+571 QQAQMAEQQAAMQ
-582 QNAMQQAMA
+582 QQAMMA
-591 QQGGQPMGM
+591 PQGQP
-600 VDMDMQTGQP
+600 VDLDMQTGQP

-624 QGQMI
+624 QGQMV

>member
-1 MITEEEIRK
+1 MITEDKIRD
-10 RVSELKTLNESRLSK
+10 RVSELKSLNESRLSK

-140 YVDSE
+140 YVDGE
-145 TKSITKALPW
+145 TKTITKALPW

-167 NVTRAYY
+167 NITRAYY

-189 NKVLAVN
+189 TKVLKVN
-196 PDQQYVT
+196 PEMEYVT

-216 VYITELDFVGIE
+216 VYITELDFVSIE

-257 LYGIQTEINVLM
+257 LYGIQTEINILM

-283 IFLPDDATIKN
+283 IFLPDDATIKA
-294 TQLNNRVGNIVTYKA
+294 TQLNNRIGNIITYKA
-309 TSDMTGS
+309 TSDMTSS
-316 PVTIATPA
+316 PVTIATPP
-324 FIDGQYIELIQNL
+324 FIDAEYMELINNL

-352 QSKKPS
+352 QSKKPT
-358 GLDSGVAL
+358 GLNSGVAL

-398 LPKDETILPD
+398 FPKNETILPD

-417 RDIVEEEKKMQIQF
+417 RDIVDEEKKMQIQF

-448 QQLAAV
+448 QQLAQV
-454 GVIPQERIPQFMELP
+454 GVIPQERIAQFMELP

-489 RDCIESDNFEVPE
+489 RDCIESDNYDVPD

-508 LKTEIINT
+508 LKTEILNT

-522 ANYHKNK
+522 ANFQKNQK
-529 DDIAKLD
+529 DIEKLD
-536 KLYDMA
+536 RLYDAAVQMETEMNSPTPEEQAMQEQQDMLAQQQQEMMA
-542 IEIENQMNQP
+542 M
-552 TIDEQ
+552 
-557 VQQAAIQQQQQMAA
+557 AAQQQQQP
-571 QQAQAEQAAMQ
+571 MQ
-582 QNAMQQAMA
+582 QTV
-591 QQGGQPMGM
+591 PP
-600 VDMDMQTGQP
+600 DMDMMTGQQ

-624 QGQMI
+624 QAPMA

>member
-1 MITEEEIRK
+1 MITEQQIRD

-40 LKNIRNPSIVGLYNI
+40 LKNVRNPSIVGLYSI
-55 EESIETDTTLTPSL
+55 EESPETDTTTTPSI

-101 INVCKNAQQ
+101 INLCKNAQQ

-135 DHGVL
+135 DHGVI

-145 TKSITKALPW
+145 TKAITKALPW

-167 NVTRAYY
+167 NITRAYY
-174 CQKDYPVSMLPERYR
+174 CQNDYPVSMLPERYR
-189 NKVLAVN
+189 NKVLKIN
-196 PDQQYVT
+196 PDQNYVT
-203 YGIYYDTVDQCKA
+203 YGVYYDTVDQCKA
-216 VYITELDFVGIE
+216 VYISELDFVEIE
-228 KYEGN
+228 KFEGN
-233 RVPFVFLW
+233 RVPFIFLW

-249 SSVSIVDM
+249 SSVSVVDM
-257 LYGIQTEINVLM
+257 LYGIQTEVNTLM
-269 SKVKD
+269 AKVKD
-274 ASQLTPANT
+274 ASQLSPALT
-283 IFLPDDATIKN
+283 FFLPDDATIKS
-294 TQLNNRVGNIVTYKA
+294 TQINNRVGNIITYKA
-309 TSDMTGS
+309 TSDMTSS
-316 PVTIATPA
+316 PVTVATPA
-324 FIDGQYIELIQNL
+324 FIDGQYIELIHNL

-352 QSKKPS
+352 QSKKPT

-398 LPKDETILPD
+398 FPKDETILPD
-408 TPNRLDVKW
+408 TPNRVDIKW
-417 RDIVEEEKKMQIQF
+417 RDIVDEEKKMQIQF

-448 QQLAAV
+448 QQLAQV
-454 GVIPQERIPQFMELP
+454 GVIPQERIAQFMELP

-489 RDCIESDNFEVPE
+489 RDCIESDSFEVPD

-522 ANYHKNK
+522 ANFKKNN
-529 DDIAKLD
+529 DDIEKLNQ
-536 KLYDMA
+536 LYNAAVEM
-542 IEIENQMNQP
+542 ENQINQP
-552 TIDEQ
+552 TPQEQ
-557 VQQAAIQQQQQMAA
+557 MMAQQQQMLAE
-571 QQAQAEQAAMQ
+571 QQAQQQALMAQQMAMQ
-582 QNAMQQAMA
+582 QGQVPPQ
-591 QQGGQPMGM
+591 GQPI
-600 VDMDMQTGQP
+600 DMDMQSGQP
-610 GLTGW
+610 GVTGW

-624 QGQMI
+624 QGAMA

>member
-1 MITEEEIRK
+1 MITENQIRE

-40 LKNIRNPSIVGLYNI
+40 LKNVRNPSIVGLYNI
-55 EESIETDTTLTPSL
+55 DESIEADTTTTPSI

-135 DHGVL
+135 DHGVI

-167 NVTRAYY
+167 NITRAYY
-174 CQKDYPVSMLPERYR
+174 CQNDYPVSMLPEKYR
-189 NKVLAVN
+189 NKVLKVN
-196 PDQQYVT
+196 PDQNYVT

-216 VYITELDFVGIE
+216 VYISELDFVDIE

-233 RVPFVFLW
+233 RVPFIFLW

-249 SSVSIVDM
+249 SSVSVVDM
-257 LYGIQTEINVLM
+257 LYGIQTEVNTLM

-274 ASQLTPANT
+274 ASQLSPALT
-283 IFLPDDATIKN
+283 FFLPDDATIKS
-294 TQLNNRVGNIVTYKA
+294 TQLNNRIGNVITYKA
-309 TSDMTGS
+309 TSDMTSS
-316 PVTIATPA
+316 PVTVATPS
-324 FIDGQYIELIQNL
+324 FIDSQYIELINNL

-352 QSKKPS
+352 QSKKPT

-398 LPKDETILPD
+398 FPKDETILPD
-408 TPNRLDVKW
+408 TPNRVDIKW
-417 RDIVEEEKKMQIQF
+417 RDIVDEEKKMQIQF

-448 QQLAAV
+448 QQLAQV
-454 GVIPQERIPQFMELP
+454 GVIPQERIAQFMELP

-489 RDCIESDNFEVPE
+489 RDCIESDNYEVPD

-522 ANYHKNK
+522 ANYTKNN
-529 DDIAKLD
+529 DDIQKLNQ
-536 KLYDMA
+536 LYNAAVEM
-542 IEIENQMNQP
+542 ENQVNQP
-552 TIDEQ
+552 TPEEQ
-557 VQQAAIQQQQQMAA
+557 MMAQQQQMLAE
-571 QQAQAEQAAMQ
+571 QQAQQQAMMQQQMAMQ
-582 QNAMQQAMA
+582 QGQVPQ
-591 QQGGQPMGM
+591 GQP
-600 VDMDMQTGQP
+600 VDMDMQSGQQ
-610 GLTGW
+610 GITGW
-615 DGRTFDQAQ
+615 DGRTFSQDQM
-624 QGQMI
+624 GQMA

>member
-1 MITEEEIRK
+1 MITEEQIRD

-140 YVDSE
+140 YVDGE

-167 NVTRAYY
+167 NITRAYY

-189 NKVLAVN
+189 KRVLDNN
-196 PDQQYVT
+196 PQQEYVT

-216 VYITELDFVGIE
+216 VYITELDFVDIE

-257 LYGIQTEINVLM
+257 LYGIQTEINILM

-283 IFLPDDATIKN
+283 IFLPDDATIKA
-294 TQLNNRVGNIVTYKA
+294 TQLNNRIGNIITYKA
-309 TSDMTGS
+309 TSDMTSS
-316 PVTIATPA
+316 PVTIATPP
-324 FIDGQYIELIQNL
+324 FIDAEYIELIKSL

-358 GLDSGVAL
+358 GLNSGVAL
-366 QTMEDV
+366 QTVEDV

-398 LPKDETILPD
+398 FPKDETILPD

-417 RDIVEEEKKMQIQF
+417 RDIVDEEKKMQIQF

-448 QQLAAV
+448 QQLAQV
-454 GVIPQERIPQFMELP
+454 GVIPQERIAQFMELP

-489 RDCIESDNFEVPE
+489 RDCIESENYDVPD

-508 LKTEIINT
+508 LKTEILNT

-522 ANYHKNK
+522 ANFQKNQK
-529 DDIAKLD
+529 DIEKLD
-536 KLYDMA
+536 RLYDMA
-542 IEIENQMNQP
+542 VQMETEMNSP
-552 TIDEQ
+552 TPEEQ
-557 VQQAAIQQQQQMAA
+557 AIQEQQNMLAQQQQEMMAMEAQQQQQQLPP
-571 QQAQAEQAAMQ
+571 QQAPA
-582 QNAMQQAMA
+582 
-591 QQGGQPMGM
+591 PT
-600 VDMDMQTGQP
+600 DMDMMTGQQ

-624 QGQMI
+624 QAPMA

>member
-1 MITEEEIRK
+1 MITEEQIRD

-140 YVDSE
+140 YVDGE
-145 TKSITKALPW
+145 TKTITKALPW

-167 NVTRAYY
+167 NITRAYY

-189 NKVLAVN
+189 KKVLNNN
-196 PDQQYVT
+196 PQQEYVT
-203 YGIYYDTVDQCKA
+203 YGIYYDTVDECKA
-216 VYITELDFVGIE
+216 VYITELDFVDIE

-257 LYGIQTEINVLM
+257 LYGIQTEINILM

-283 IFLPDDATIKN
+283 IFLPDDATIKA
-294 TQLNNRVGNIVTYKA
+294 TQLNNRIGNIITYKA
-309 TSDMTGS
+309 TSDMTSS
-316 PVTIATPA
+316 PVTIATPP
-324 FIDGQYIELIQNL
+324 FIDAEYIELIKSL

-358 GLDSGVAL
+358 GLNSGVAL
-366 QTMEDV
+366 QTVEDV

-398 LPKDETILPD
+398 FPKDETILPD
-408 TPNRLDVKW
+408 TPNRLDVRW
-417 RDIVEEEKKMQIQF
+417 RDIVDEEKKMQIQF

-448 QQLAAV
+448 QQLAQV
-454 GVIPQERIPQFMELP
+454 GVIPQERIAQFMELP

-489 RDCIESDNFEVPE
+489 RDCIESDNYDVPD

-508 LKTEIINT
+508 LKTEILNT

-522 ANYHKNK
+522 ANFQKNQK
-529 DDIAKLD
+529 DIEKLD
-536 KLYDMA
+536 RLYDAAVQMETEMNSPTPEEQAMQEQQDMLAQQQQEMMA
-542 IEIENQMNQP
+542 M
-552 TIDEQ
+552 
-557 VQQAAIQQQQQMAA
+557 AAQQQQQ
-571 QQAQAEQAAMQ
+571 QEMQ
-582 QNAMQQAMA
+582 Q
-591 QQGGQPMGM
+591 P
-600 VDMDMQTGQP
+600 VPTDMDMMTGQQ

-624 QGQMI
+624 QVPMA

>member
-1 MITEEEIRK
+1 MITENQIRE

-40 LKNIRNPSIVGLYNI
+40 LKNVRNPSIVGLYNI
-55 EESIETDTTLTPSL
+55 DESIEADTTTTPSI

-135 DHGVL
+135 DHGVI

-167 NVTRAYY
+167 NITRAYY
-174 CQKDYPVSMLPERYR
+174 CQNDYPVSMLPEKYR
-189 NKVLAVN
+189 NKVLKVN
-196 PDQQYVT
+196 PDQNYVT

-216 VYITELDFVGIE
+216 VYISELDFVDIE

-233 RVPFVFLW
+233 RVPFIFLW

-249 SSVSIVDM
+249 SSVSVVDM
-257 LYGIQTEINVLM
+257 LYGIQTEVNTLM

-274 ASQLTPANT
+274 ASQLSPALT
-283 IFLPDDATIKN
+283 FFLPDDATIKS
-294 TQLNNRVGNIVTYKA
+294 TQLNNRIGNVITYKA
-309 TSDMTGS
+309 TSDMTSS
-316 PVTIATPA
+316 PVTVATPS
-324 FIDGQYIELIQNL
+324 FIDSQYIELINNL

-352 QSKKPS
+352 QSKKPT

-398 LPKDETILPD
+398 FPKDETILPD
-408 TPNRLDVKW
+408 TPNRVDIKW
-417 RDIVEEEKKMQIQF
+417 RDIVDEEKKMQIQF

-448 QQLAAV
+448 QQLAQV
-454 GVIPQERIPQFMELP
+454 GVIPQERIAQFMELP

-489 RDCIESDNFEVPE
+489 RDCIESDNYEVPD

-522 ANYHKNK
+522 ANYAKNN
-529 DDIAKLD
+529 DDIQKLNQ
-536 KLYDMA
+536 LYNAAVEM
-542 IEIENQMNQP
+542 ENQVNQP
-552 TIDEQ
+552 TPEEQ
-557 VQQAAIQQQQQMAA
+557 VMAQQQQMLAE
-571 QQAQAEQAAMQ
+571 QQAQ
-582 QNAMQQAMA
+582 QQAMMA
-591 QQGGQPMGM
+591 QQQMATQQGAVPPQGQP
-600 VDMDMQTGQP
+600 VDMDMQSGQQ
-610 GLTGW
+610 GITGW
-615 DGRTFDQAQ
+615 DGRTFSQDQM
-624 QGQMI
+624 GQMA

>member
-1 MITEEEIRK
+1 MITEQKIRD
-10 RVSELKTLNESRLSK
+10 RVSELKSLNESRLSK

-40 LKNIRNPSIVGLYNI
+40 LKTIRNPSIVGLYNI
-55 EESIETDTTLTPSL
+55 DESPENDTTLTPSI

-135 DHGVL
+135 DHGVI

-167 NVTRAYY
+167 NITRAYY
-174 CQKDYPVSMLPERYR
+174 CQNDYPVSMLPEKYR
-189 NKVLAVN
+189 NKVLKVN
-196 PDQQYVT
+196 PDQEYVT
-203 YGIYYDTVDQCKA
+203 YGVYYDTVDQCKA
-216 VYITELDFVGIE
+216 VYISELDFVEIE

-233 RVPFVFLW
+233 RVPFIFLW

-249 SSVSIVDM
+249 SSVSVVDM
-257 LYGIQTEINVLM
+257 LYGIQCEVNTLM

-274 ASQLTPANT
+274 ASQLSPALT
-283 IFLPDDATIKN
+283 FFLPDDATIKS
-294 TQLNNRVGNIVTYKA
+294 TQLNNRVGNVITYRA
-309 TSDMTGS
+309 TSDMSGS
-316 PVTIATPA
+316 PVTVATPN
-324 FIDGQYIELIQNL
+324 FIDSQYIELINNL

-358 GLDSGVAL
+358 GLNSGIAL
-366 QTMEDV
+366 QTVEDV

-398 LPKDETILPD
+398 FPKEETILPD
-408 TPNRLDVKW
+408 TPNRLDVRW
-417 RDIVEEEKKMQIQF
+417 RDIVDEEKKMQIQF

-448 QQLAAV
+448 QQLAQF
-454 GVIPQERIPQFMELP
+454 GVIPQERIAQFMELP

-489 RDCIESDNFEVPE
+489 RDCIESDNYEIPD

-522 ANYHKNK
+522 ANYEKNVG
-529 DDIAKLD
+529 DID
-536 KLYDMA
+536 KLNKLYEQVMKTEMLSQAQMQMQQQTQMA
-542 IEIENQMNQP
+542 EQEAQQIQMTADQQANQMIQP
-552 TIDEQ
+552 QDL
-557 VQQAAIQQQQQMAA
+557 
-571 QQAQAEQAAMQ
+571 
-582 QNAMQQAMA
+582 
-591 QQGGQPMGM
+591 
-600 VDMDMQTGQP
+600 DMQTGQ
-610 GLTGW
+610 GGITGW
-615 DGRTFDQAQ
+615 DGRPYDQNAMLQ
-624 QGQMI
+624 EQPMV

>member
-1 MITEEEIRK
+1 MITEQQIRD

-40 LKNIRNPSIVGLYNI
+40 LKNVRNPSIVGLYSI
-55 EESIETDTTLTPSL
+55 EESPETDTTTTPSI

-135 DHGVL
+135 DHGVI

-145 TKSITKALPW
+145 TKAITKALPW

-167 NVTRAYY
+167 NITRAYY
-174 CQKDYPVSMLPERYR
+174 CQNDYPVSMLPERYR
-189 NKVLAVN
+189 NKVLKIN
-196 PDQQYVT
+196 PDQNYVT
-203 YGIYYDTVDQCKA
+203 YGVYYDTVDQCKA
-216 VYITELDFVGIE
+216 VYISELDFVEIE

-233 RVPFVFLW
+233 RVPFIFLW

-249 SSVSIVDM
+249 SSVSVVDM
-257 LYGIQTEINVLM
+257 LYGIQTEVNTLM
-269 SKVKD
+269 AKVKD
-274 ASQLTPANT
+274 ASQLSPALT
-283 IFLPDDATIKN
+283 FFLPDDATIKS
-294 TQLNNRVGNIVTYKA
+294 TQINNRVGNIITYKA
-309 TSDMTGS
+309 TSDMTSS
-316 PVTIATPA
+316 PVTVATPA

-352 QSKKPS
+352 QSKKPT

-398 LPKDETILPD
+398 FPKDETILPD
-408 TPNRLDVKW
+408 TPNRVDIKW
-417 RDIVEEEKKMQIQF
+417 RDIVDEEKKMQIQF

-448 QQLAAV
+448 QQLAQV
-454 GVIPQERIPQFMELP
+454 GVIPQERIAQFMELP

-489 RDCIESDNFEVPE
+489 RDCIESDSFEVPD

-522 ANYHKNK
+522 ANFKKNN
-529 DDIAKLD
+529 DDIEKLNQ
-536 KLYDMA
+536 LYNAAVEM
-542 IEIENQMNQP
+542 ENQINQP
-552 TIDEQ
+552 TPQEQ
-557 VQQAAIQQQQQMAA
+557 MMAQQQQMLAE
-571 QQAQAEQAAMQ
+571 QQAQQQAMMAQQMAMQ
-582 QNAMQQAMA
+582 QGSAPQ
-591 QQGGQPMGM
+591 GQP
-600 VDMDMQTGQP
+600 VDMDMQSGQQ

-624 QGQMI
+624 QGAMA

>member
-1 MITEEEIRK
+1 MITEQKIRD
-10 RVSELKTLNESRLSK
+10 RVSELKSLNESRLSK

-40 LKNIRNPSIVGLYNI
+40 LKGIRNPSIVGLYNI
-55 EESIETDTTLTPSL
+55 DESPENDTTLTPSI

-135 DHGVL
+135 DHGVI

-174 CQKDYPVSMLPERYR
+174 CQNDYPVSMLPEKYR
-189 NKVLAVN
+189 NKVLKAN
-196 PDQQYVT
+196 PDQEYVT

-216 VYITELDFVGIE
+216 VYISELDFVEIE

-233 RVPFVFLW
+233 RVPFIFLW

-249 SSVSIVDM
+249 SSVSVVDM
-257 LYGIQTEINVLM
+257 LYGIQCEVNTLM

-274 ASQLTPANT
+274 ASQLSPALT
-283 IFLPDDATIKN
+283 FFLPDDATIKS
-294 TQLNNRVGNIVTYKA
+294 TQLNNRVGNVITYKA
-309 TSDMTGS
+309 TSDMSGS
-316 PVTIATPA
+316 PVTVATPN
-324 FIDGQYIELIQNL
+324 FIDSQYIELINNL

-358 GLDSGVAL
+358 GLNSGIAL
-366 QTMEDV
+366 QTVEDV

-398 LPKDETILPD
+398 FPKEETILPD
-408 TPNRLDVKW
+408 TPNRLDVRW
-417 RDIVEEEKKMQIQF
+417 GDIVDEEKKMQIQF

-448 QQLAAV
+448 QQLAQV
-454 GVIPQERIPQFMELP
+454 GVIPQERIAQFMELP

-489 RDCIESDNFEVPE
+489 RDCIESDNYDVPD

-522 ANYHKNK
+522 ANFIRNQE
-529 DDIAKLD
+529 DIEKLNQ
-536 KLYDMA
+536 LYNTVVQM
-542 IEIENQMNQP
+542 EQQMNQP
-552 TIDEQ
+552 TPEEQ
-557 VQQAAIQQQQQMAA
+557 AMQQQQQMLQA
-571 QQAQAEQAAMQ
+571 QQAQMAEQQAAMQ
-582 QNAMQQAMA
+582 QQAMMA
-591 QQGGQPMGM
+591 QQMP
-600 VDMDMQTGQP
+600 VDLDMQTGQQ

-624 QGQMI
+624 QGQMV

>member
-1 MITEEEIRK
+1 MITEQKIRD
-10 RVSELKTLNESRLSK
+10 RVSELKSLNESRLSK

-40 LKNIRNPSIVGLYNI
+40 LKGIRNPSIVGLYNI
-55 EESIETDTTLTPSL
+55 DESPENDTTLTPSI

-135 DHGVL
+135 DHGVI

-167 NVTRAYY
+167 NITRAYY
-174 CQKDYPVSMLPERYR
+174 CQNDYPVSMLPEKYR
-189 NKVLAVN
+189 NKVLKVN
-196 PDQQYVT
+196 EDQEYVT

-216 VYITELDFVGIE
+216 VYISELDFVEIE

-233 RVPFVFLW
+233 RVPFIFLW

-249 SSVSIVDM
+249 SSVSVVDM
-257 LYGIQTEINVLM
+257 LYGIQCEVNTLM

-274 ASQLTPANT
+274 ASQLSPALT
-283 IFLPDDATIKN
+283 FFLPDDATIKS
-294 TQLNNRVGNIVTYKA
+294 TQLNNRVGNVITYKA
-309 TSDMTGS
+309 TSDMSGS
-316 PVTIATPA
+316 PVTVATPN
-324 FIDGQYIELIQNL
+324 FIDSQYIELINNL

-352 QSKKPS
+352 QSKKPTGLNS
-358 GLDSGVAL
+358 GIAL
-366 QTMEDV
+366 QTVEDV

-398 LPKDETILPD
+398 FPKEETILPD
-408 TPNRLDVKW
+408 TPNRLDVRW
-417 RDIVEEEKKMQIQF
+417 GDIVDEEKKMQIQF

-448 QQLAAV
+448 QQLASV
-454 GVIPQERIPQFMELP
+454 GVIPRERIAQFMELP

-489 RDCIESDNFEVPE
+489 RDCIESDNYEIPD

-522 ANYHKNK
+522 ANFIRNQK
-529 DDIAKLD
+529 DIEKLNQ
-536 KLYDMA
+536 LYNAVVEM
-542 IEIENQMNQP
+542 EQQMNQP
-552 TIDEQ
+552 TPEEQ
-557 VQQAAIQQQQQMAA
+557 SMQQQQQMLQA
-571 QQAQAEQAAMQ
+571 QQAQQQAATQ
-582 QNAMQQAMA
+582 QQAMMA
-591 QQGGQPMGM
+591 QQMP
-600 VDMDMQTGQP
+600 VDLDMQTGQQ

>member
-1 MITEEEIRK
+1 MITEQKIRD
-10 RVSELKTLNESRLSK
+10 RVSELKSLNESRLSK

-40 LKNIRNPSIVGLYNI
+40 LKTIRNPSIVGLYNI
-55 EESIETDTTLTPSL
+55 DESPENDTTLTPSI

-135 DHGVL
+135 DHGVI

-174 CQKDYPVSMLPERYR
+174 CQNDYPVSMLPEKYR
-189 NKVLAVN
+189 NKVLKAN
-196 PDQQYVT
+196 PEQEYVT

-216 VYITELDFVGIE
+216 VYITELDFVEIE

-233 RVPFVFLW
+233 RVPFIFLW

-249 SSVSIVDM
+249 SSVSVVDM
-257 LYGIQTEINVLM
+257 LYGIQKEVNTLM

-274 ASQLTPANT
+274 ASQLSPALT
-283 IFLPDDATIKN
+283 FFLPDDATIKS
-294 TQLNNRVGNIVTYKA
+294 TQLNNRVGNVITYKA
-309 TSDMTGS
+309 TSDMSGS
-316 PVTIATPA
+316 PVTVATPN
-324 FIDGQYIELIQNL
+324 FIDSQYIELINNL

-358 GLDSGVAL
+358 GLNSGIAL
-366 QTMEDV
+366 QTVEDV

-398 LPKDETILPD
+398 FPKEETILPD
-408 TPNRLDVKW
+408 TPNRLDVRWK
-417 RDIVEEEKKMQIQF
+417 DIVDEEKKMQIQF

-448 QQLAAV
+448 QQLAQV
-454 GVIPQERIPQFMELP
+454 GVIPQERIAQFMELP

-489 RDCIESDNFEVPE
+489 RDCIESDNYDVPD

-522 ANYHKNK
+522 ANFIKNQE
-529 DDIAKLD
+529 DIEKLN
-536 KLYDMA
+536 KLYNVVVQM
-542 IEIENQMNQP
+542 EQQMNQP
-552 TIDEQ
+552 TPEEQ
-557 VQQAAIQQQQQMAA
+557 VMQQQQM
-571 QQAQAEQAAMQ
+571 QQAQMAEQQAAMQ
-582 QNAMQQAMA
+582 QQAMMVP
-591 QQGGQPMGM
+591 QGQP
-600 VDMDMQTGQP
+600 VDLDMQTGQQ

-624 QGQMI
+624 QGQMV

>member
-1 MITEEEIRK
+1 MITEQKIRD
-10 RVSELKTLNESRLSK
+10 RVSELKSLNESRLSK

-40 LKNIRNPSIVGLYNI
+40 LKGIRNPSIVGLYNI
-55 EESIETDTTLTPSL
+55 DESPENDTTLTPSI

-135 DHGVL
+135 DHGVI

-174 CQKDYPVSMLPERYR
+174 CQNDYPVSMLPEKYR
-189 NKVLAVN
+189 NKVLKAN
-196 PDQQYVT
+196 PDQEYVT

-216 VYITELDFVGIE
+216 VYISELDFVEIE

-233 RVPFVFLW
+233 RVPFIFLW

-249 SSVSIVDM
+249 SSVSVVDM
-257 LYGIQTEINVLM
+257 LYGIQKEVNTLM

-274 ASQLTPANT
+274 ASQLSPALT
-283 IFLPDDATIKN
+283 FFLPDDATIKS
-294 TQLNNRVGNIVTYKA
+294 TQLNNRVGNVITYKA
-309 TSDMTGS
+309 TSDMSGS
-316 PVTIATPA
+316 PVTVATPN
-324 FIDGQYIELIQNL
+324 FIDSQYIELINNL

-358 GLDSGVAL
+358 GLNSGIAL
-366 QTMEDV
+366 QTVEDV

-398 LPKDETILPD
+398 FPKEETILPD
-408 TPNRLDVKW
+408 TPNRLDVRWK
-417 RDIVEEEKKMQIQF
+417 DIVDEEKKMQIQF

-448 QQLAAV
+448 QQLAQV
-454 GVIPQERIPQFMELP
+454 GVIPQERIAQFMELP

-489 RDCIESDNFEVPE
+489 RDCIESDNFDVPD

-522 ANYHKNK
+522 ANFKKNQE
-529 DDIAKLD
+529 DIEKLNQ
-536 KLYDMA
+536 LYNVVVQM
-542 IEIENQMNQP
+542 EQQMNQP
-552 TIDEQ
+552 TPEEQ
-557 VQQAAIQQQQQMAA
+557 AMQQQQAQMAE
-571 QQAQAEQAAMQ
+571 QQAAMQ
-582 QNAMQQAMA
+582 QQAMMVP
-591 QQGGQPMGM
+591 QGQP
-600 VDMDMQTGQP
+600 VDLDMQTGQP

-624 QGQMI
+624 QGQMV

>member
-1 MITEEEIRK
+1 MITEQQIRD

-40 LKNIRNPSIVGLYNI
+40 LKNVRNPSIVGLYSI
-55 EESIETDTTLTPSL
+55 EESPETDTTTTPSI

-135 DHGVL
+135 DHGVI

-145 TKSITKALPW
+145 TKAITKALPW

-167 NVTRAYY
+167 NITRAYY
-174 CQKDYPVSMLPERYR
+174 CQNDYPVSMLPERYR
-189 NKVLAVN
+189 NKVLKIN
-196 PDQQYVT
+196 PDQNYVT
-203 YGIYYDTVDQCKA
+203 YGVYYDTVDQCKA
-216 VYITELDFVGIE
+216 VYISELDFVEIE

-233 RVPFVFLW
+233 RVPFIFLW

-249 SSVSIVDM
+249 SSVSVVDM
-257 LYGIQTEINVLM
+257 LYGIQTEVNTLM
-269 SKVKD
+269 AKVKD
-274 ASQLTPANT
+274 ASQLSPALT
-283 IFLPDDATIKN
+283 FFLPDDATIKS
-294 TQLNNRVGNIVTYKA
+294 TQINNRVGNIITYKA
-309 TSDMTGS
+309 TSDMTSS
-316 PVTIATPA
+316 PVTVATPA

-352 QSKKPS
+352 QSKKPT

-398 LPKDETILPD
+398 FPKDETILPD
-408 TPNRLDVKW
+408 TPNRVDIKW
-417 RDIVEEEKKMQIQF
+417 RDIVDEEKKMQIQF

-448 QQLAAV
+448 QQLAQV
-454 GVIPQERIPQFMELP
+454 GVIPQERIAQFMELP

-489 RDCIESDNFEVPE
+489 RDCIESDSFEVPD

-522 ANYHKNK
+522 ANFKKNN
-529 DDIAKLD
+529 DDIQKLNQ
-536 KLYDMA
+536 LYNAAVEM
-542 IEIENQMNQP
+542 ENQINQP
-552 TIDEQ
+552 TPQEQ
-557 VQQAAIQQQQQMAA
+557 MMAQQQQMLAE
-571 QQAQAEQAAMQ
+571 QQAQQQALMAQQMAMQ
-582 QNAMQQAMA
+582 QGAVPPQ
-591 QQGGQPMGM
+591 GQP
-600 VDMDMQTGQP
+600 VDMDMQSGQP
-610 GLTGW
+610 GVTGW
-615 DGRTFDQAQ
+615 DGRTFDQTQ
-624 QGQMI
+624 QGVMA

>member
-1 MITEEEIRK
+1 MITEQKIRD
-10 RVSELKTLNESRLSK
+10 RVSELKSLNESRLSK

-40 LKNIRNPSIVGLYNI
+40 LKTIRNPSIVGLYNI
-55 EESIETDTTLTPSL
+55 DESPENDTTLTPSI

-79 TSKIA
+79 TGKIA

-135 DHGVL
+135 DHGVI

-174 CQKDYPVSMLPERYR
+174 CQNDYPVSMLPEKYR
-189 NKVLAVN
+189 NKVLKAN
-196 PDQQYVT
+196 PDQEYVT

-216 VYITELDFVGIE
+216 VYITELDFVEIE

-233 RVPFVFLW
+233 RVPFIFLW

-249 SSVSIVDM
+249 SSVSVVDM
-257 LYGIQTEINVLM
+257 LYGIQKEVNTLM

-274 ASQLTPANT
+274 ASQLSPALT
-283 IFLPDDATIKN
+283 FFLPDDATIKS
-294 TQLNNRVGNIVTYKA
+294 TQLNNRVGNVITYKA
-309 TSDMTGS
+309 TSDMSGS
-316 PVTIATPA
+316 PVTVATPN
-324 FIDGQYIELIQNL
+324 FIDSQYIELINNL

-358 GLDSGVAL
+358 GLNSGIAL
-366 QTMEDV
+366 QTVEDV

-398 LPKDETILPD
+398 FPKEETILPD
-408 TPNRLDVKW
+408 TPNRLDVRWK
-417 RDIVEEEKKMQIQF
+417 DIVDEEKKMQIQF

-448 QQLAAV
+448 QQLAQV
-454 GVIPQERIPQFMELP
+454 GVIPQERIAQFMELP

-489 RDCIESDNFEVPE
+489 RDCIESDSYDVPD

-522 ANYHKNK
+522 ANFKKNQE
-529 DDIAKLD
+529 DIEKLNQ
-536 KLYDMA
+536 LYNLVVQM
-542 IEIENQMNQP
+542 EQQMNQP
-552 TIDEQ
+552 TPEEQ
-557 VQQAAIQQQQQMAA
+557 QMAQQQQQM
-571 QQAQAEQAAMQ
+571 QQAQMAEQQAAMQ
-582 QNAMQQAMA
+582 QQAMM
-591 QQGGQPMGM
+591 GQPPMP
-600 VDMDMQTGQP
+600 VDLDMQTGQQ

-624 QGQMI
+624 QGQMV

>member
-1 MITEEEIRK
+1 MITEQKIRD
-10 RVSELKTLNESRLSK
+10 RVSELKSLNESRLSK

-40 LKNIRNPSIVGLYNI
+40 LKGIRNPSIVGLYNI
-55 EESIETDTTLTPSL
+55 DESPENDTTLTPSI

-135 DHGVL
+135 DHGVI

-174 CQKDYPVSMLPERYR
+174 CQNDYPVSMLPEKYR
-189 NKVLAVN
+189 NKVLKAN
-196 PDQQYVT
+196 PDQEYVT

-216 VYITELDFVGIE
+216 VYISELDFVEIE

-233 RVPFVFLW
+233 RVPFIFLW

-249 SSVSIVDM
+249 SSVSVVDM
-257 LYGIQTEINVLM
+257 LYGIQKEVNTLM

-274 ASQLTPANT
+274 ASQLSPALT
-283 IFLPDDATIKN
+283 FFLPDDATIKS
-294 TQLNNRVGNIVTYKA
+294 TQLNNRVGNVITYKA
-309 TSDMTGS
+309 TSDMSGS
-316 PVTIATPA
+316 PVTVATPN
-324 FIDGQYIELIQNL
+324 FIDSQYIELINNL

-358 GLDSGVAL
+358 GLNSGIAL
-366 QTMEDV
+366 QTVEDV

-398 LPKDETILPD
+398 FPKEETILPD
-408 TPNRLDVKW
+408 TPNRLDVRW
-417 RDIVEEEKKMQIQF
+417 GDIVDEEKKMQIQF

-448 QQLAAV
+448 QQLAQV
-454 GVIPQERIPQFMELP
+454 GVIPQERIAQFMELP

-489 RDCIESDNFEVPE
+489 RDCIESDNYDVPD

-522 ANYHKNK
+522 ANFIKNQE
-529 DDIAKLD
+529 DIEKLNQ
-536 KLYDMA
+536 LYNVVVQM
-542 IEIENQMNQP
+542 EQQMNQP
-552 TIDEQ
+552 TPE
-557 VQQAAIQQQQQMAA
+557 
-571 QQAQAEQAAMQ
+571 EQAAMQ
-582 QNAMQQAMA
+582 QQQQMQQAQMAEQQAAMQQQAMMA
-591 QQGGQPMGM
+591 PQGQP
-600 VDMDMQTGQP
+600 VDLDMQTGQP

-624 QGQMI
+624 QGQMV

>member
-1 MITEEEIRK
+1 MITEQKIRD
-10 RVSELKTLNESRLSK
+10 RVSELKSLNESRLSK

-40 LKNIRNPSIVGLYNI
+40 LKTIRNPSIVGLYNI
-55 EESIETDTTLTPSL
+55 DESPENDTTLTPSI

-135 DHGVL
+135 DHGVI

-174 CQKDYPVSMLPERYR
+174 CQNDYPVSMLPEKYR
-189 NKVLAVN
+189 NKVLKAN
-196 PDQQYVT
+196 PDQEYVT

-216 VYITELDFVGIE
+216 VYITELDFVEIE

-233 RVPFVFLW
+233 RVPFIFLW

-249 SSVSIVDM
+249 SSVSVVDM
-257 LYGIQTEINVLM
+257 LYGIQKEVNTLM

-274 ASQLTPANT
+274 ASQLSPALT
-283 IFLPDDATIKN
+283 FFLPDDATIKS
-294 TQLNNRVGNIVTYKA
+294 TQLNNRVGNVITYKA
-309 TSDMTGS
+309 TSDMSGS
-316 PVTIATPA
+316 PVTVATPN
-324 FIDGQYIELIQNL
+324 FIDSQYIELINNL

-358 GLDSGVAL
+358 GLNSGIAL
-366 QTMEDV
+366 QTVEDV

-398 LPKDETILPD
+398 FPKEETILPD
-408 TPNRLDVKW
+408 TPNRLDVRW
-417 RDIVEEEKKMQIQF
+417 GDIVDEEKKMQIQF

-448 QQLAAV
+448 QQLAQV
-454 GVIPQERIPQFMELP
+454 GVIPQERIAQFMELP

-489 RDCIESDNFEVPE
+489 RDCIESDNYDVPD

-522 ANYHKNK
+522 ANFKRNQE
-529 DDIAKLD
+529 DIEKLNQ
-536 KLYDMA
+536 LYNTVVQM
-542 IEIENQMNQP
+542 EQQMNQP
-552 TIDEQ
+552 TPEEQ
-557 VQQAAIQQQQQMAA
+557 VMQQQQQMLQA
-571 QQAQAEQAAMQ
+571 QQAQMAEQQAAMQ
-582 QNAMQQAMA
+582 QQAMMA
-591 QQGGQPMGM
+591 QQGQP
-600 VDMDMQTGQP
+600 VDLDMQTGQQ

-624 QGQMI
+624 QGQMV